1 MPDPL
6 TVQLAQRGQMTIP
19 KSLRERYNLQ
29 TGDTL
34 TLLDLDGVFVLS
46 PRQAQVDQLA
56 DQIGTKLIDHGE
68 TLESMLDALRKARES
83 YHARPGDD
91 D

>member
-6 TVQLAQRGQMTIP
+6 TVQILIIFLICLFML
-19 KSLRERYNLQ
+19 LRERYNLQ

-56 DQIGTKLIDHGE
+56 DQIGTKLIDQGE
-68 TLESMLDALRKARES
+68 TLESMLDALREARES
-83 YHARPGDD
+83 YHARPGDND
-91 D
+91 

>member
-1 MPDPL
+1 MPDPI

-56 DQIGTKLIDHGE
+56 DQIGTKLIDQGE
-68 TLESMLDALRKARES
+68 TLESMLDALREARAS
-83 YHARPGDD
+83 YYARPGDD

>member
-56 DQIGTKLIDHGE
+56 DQIGTKLIDQGE
-68 TLESMLDALRKARES
+68 TLESMLDALREARAS
-83 YHARPGDD
+83 YHARPGDND
-91 D
+91 